1 MELHFEVIRV
11 TPAVEVAVKD
21 EEGRFL
27 DVIAF
32 TCNSHPVGDPS
43 GEGRTIGERIDLS
56 FPDFEKEARK
66 KYDPGKLP
74 FYQEPQPEGIE
85 PAC

>member
-32 TCNSHPVGDPS
+32 TCNSLSLGDPG
-43 GEGRTIGERIDLS
+43 GEGRSIGERLDLS

-66 KYDPGKLP
+66 KYDPNKLP
-74 FYQEPQPEGIE
+74 FYQAPQPEGIE
-85 PAC
+85 LA